1 MYDDEDLDDDMNND
15 MQASS
20 SLRLT
25 STKTQLSQNTQKVGS
40 TNVRRFARNTGTYQS
55 SFSKPTAHDDRRDK
69 ERSPDS
75 EALYH
80 YYNKQ
85 Q

>member
-1 MYDDEDLDDDMNND
+1 MYDEEDLDDDMNND
-15 MQASS
+15 MEASS

-25 STKTQLSQNTQKVGS
+25 STKTQLSQNTEKVGS

-55 SFSKPTAHDDRRDK
+55 SFSKPTAHDERRDK
-69 ERSPDS
+69 DRSPDS
-75 EALYH
+75 EAEYH

-85 Q
+85 H